1 MHDESPT
8 PPTTDEPPLD
18 AAPGPIDGPA
28 AESSDPS
35 TSDPSDPSDPPT
47 GDPRG
52 RPVNDPTDR
61 RRDRDGGPP
70 ATGSAPPRPRDGM
83 DPPEGAATPP
93 PSGPSARPSDDD
105 GSAGEGHDPNDNS
118 GDEDPDDE
126 PLAYRLERLR
136 LWRALA
142 TLAVVVARLIR
153 SL

>member
-8 PPTTDEPPLD
+8 PPTGDEPPLD
-18 AAPGPIDGPA
+18 AAPGPTDGPA
-28 AESSDPS
+28 GESSDPS
-35 TSDPSDPSDPPT
+35 TNGPTDPPT

-52 RPVNDPTDR
+52 RPVSDPADR
-61 RRDRDGGPP
+61 RRDRDGEPP

-93 PSGPSARPSDDD
+93 PSGPSARPSADD
-105 GSAGEGHDPNDNS
+105 GSAGDRRGPDDGS
-118 GDEDPDDE
+118 GEEDRDDE

>member
-18 AAPGPIDGPA
+18 AARGSTDGPA

-35 TSDPSDPSDPPT
+35 TSDPSD
-47 GDPRG
+47 
-52 RPVNDPTDR
+52 R
-61 RRDRDGGPP
+61 RRDRDGEPP
-70 ATGSAPPRPRDGM
+70 ATESPPPRPRDGM

-93 PSGPSARPSDDD
+93 PNGPAARPSGDDD
-105 GSAGEGHDPNDNS
+105 SGGDGRGPDDDSADG
-118 GDEDPDDE
+118 DPDDE

-136 LWRALA
+136 LWRTLA

-153 SL
+153 SV

>member
-18 AAPGPIDGPA
+18 AARGSTDGPA

-35 TSDPSDPSDPPT
+35 TSDPSTSDPS
-47 GDPRG
+47 
-52 RPVNDPTDR
+52 DR
-61 RRDRDGGPP
+61 RRDRDGEPP
-70 ATGSAPPRPRDGM
+70 ATESPPPRPRDGM

-93 PSGPSARPSDDD
+93 PNGPAARPSGDDD
-105 GSAGEGHDPNDNS
+105 SGGDGRGPDDDSADG
-118 GDEDPDDE
+118 DPDDE